1 MEGWAPTQ
9 GHIPSGIPYV
19 GLGRDEIL
27 EEKINRTMIVG
38 KGSLFLGRM
47 TNLFDGISIVMEK
60 NPGKLK
66 EEKTVSEEEVRLL
79 VAEAMRDFASH
90 LLKD

>member
-9 GHIPSGIPYV
+9 GHIPSGVPYV
-19 GLGRDEIL
+19 GFAKEDIEAGRV
-27 EEKINRTMIVG
+27 NRVMIVG

-47 TNLFDGISIVMEK
+47 TNLFDGVSIVMEK
-60 NPGKLK
+60 NPGVM
-66 EEKTVSEEEVRLL
+66 EESKGISENEVRSL

-90 LLKD
+90 LLQG